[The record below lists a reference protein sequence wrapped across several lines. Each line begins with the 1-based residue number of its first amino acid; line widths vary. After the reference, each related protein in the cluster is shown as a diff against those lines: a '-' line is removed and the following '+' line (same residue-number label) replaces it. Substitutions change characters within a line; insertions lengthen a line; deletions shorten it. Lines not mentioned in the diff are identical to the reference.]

1 MKEQLEIKDLA
12 NYCKE
17 EIIASLS
24 RAPNPSVPDNGIN
37 IKLSIFTSI
46 VKVDSLIKGLS
57 SILILY
63 KDDKQIDSYDL
74 EELEEAIA
82 DYNKLLE

>member
-24 RAPNPSVPDNGIN
+24 RVPSPSIPDNGIN

-74 EELEEAIA
+74 EELEDAIA